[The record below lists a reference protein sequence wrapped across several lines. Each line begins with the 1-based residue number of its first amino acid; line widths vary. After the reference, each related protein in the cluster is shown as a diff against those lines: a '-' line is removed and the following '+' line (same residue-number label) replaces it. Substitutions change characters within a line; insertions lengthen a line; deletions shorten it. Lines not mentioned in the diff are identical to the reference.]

1 MDICHAQ
8 PQVLFEETGEAV
20 LVNVFVPTGGTGR
33 GSYALE
39 N

>member
-20 LVNVFVPTGGTGR
+20 LVNVFVPTGR
-33 GSYALE
+33 DWERKLCS
-39 N
+39 